1 MRPTKLTQQLLDAF
15 RAVLDD
21 ELAVI
26 AFTEEELVWQ
36 ANQHLPVADQ
46 ITYRTYQRY
55 KADILLN
62 ETQPDC
68 RQAGTQDTSSGTLSP
83 APGEKGHKTQANAT
97 MDQGPSFETRQAS
110 TMDHE
115 ENTELVRQMHVTLTS
130 ALLKQKLALVK
141 GIYAAEPN
149 WRRYAWMLERK
160 FPDFR
165 LKMPVRSTVESPQS
179 TDKTKQPSPE
189 ARQALT
195 ELEQMERKWGKGSNY
210 TSPWYQGPE
219 YYVFYLTPENVR
231 DLEEE
236 MANDIAKGYV
246 NPYANLGYQ
255 PATCPP
261 GIDYN
266 DYENG
271 WYNFFAMGTKTPR
284 LPLRLWMPEHI
295 EPADIPSNAT
305 KEILWAKQEW
315 QRQHP
320 NEPYLN
326 ENGEPE
332 NIDVFVP
339 PPRQR
344 NRREHLTDPWDN
356 APTDP
361 ASPGGGQI
369 WGSSVG

>member
-1 MRPTKLTQQLLDAF
+1 MRPTKLTHQLLDAF

-36 ANQHLPVADQ
+36 ANQHLPVAEQ
-46 ITYRTYQRY
+46 ISYRTYQRY

-62 ETQPDC
+62 ETQPAC
-68 RQAGTQDTSSGTLSP
+68 RQAGTQDLLQEINEENQHIDT
-83 APGEKGHKTQANAT
+83 
-97 MDQGPSFETRQAS
+97 
-110 TMDHE
+110 

-141 GIYAAEPN
+141 GIYAAQPN
-149 WRRYAWMLERK
+149 WRRYSWMLERK

-165 LKMPVRSTVESPQS
+165 LKMPARSTVEGPQS
-179 TDKTKQPSPE
+179 TDKSIQPSPE
-189 ARQALT
+189 ARQAPPKPELT
-195 ELEQMERKWGKGSNY
+195 ELERIERKWGKGSNY

-219 YYVFYLTPENVR
+219 YYVFYLTPESVR
-231 DLEEE
+231 EREEE

-271 WYNFFAMGTKTPR
+271 WYNFFAMGTHTPR

-305 KEILWAKQEW
+305 KEILWARQEW

-339 PPRQR
+339 PPWQR

-356 APTDP
+356 DPTEP
-361 ASPGGGQI
+361 TPSNGQI

>member
-1 MRPTKLTQQLLDAF
+1 MRPTKLTHQLLDAF

-36 ANQHLPVADQ
+36 ANQHLPVAEQ

-62 ETQPDC
+62 ETQDA
-68 RQAGTQDTSSGTLSP
+68 R
-83 APGEKGHKTQANAT
+83 HKTQDQHNVT
-97 MDQGPSFETRQAS
+97 MDHGPS

-165 LKMPVRSTVESPQS
+165 LKMPVRSTVDACLVSNEGPQS
-179 TDKTKQPSPE
+179 TDKSNQPSPE

-305 KEILWAKQEW
+305 KEIWWAKQEW

-344 NRREHLTDPWDN
+344 NRREHLTDPWHND
-356 APTDP
+356 PTNP
-361 ASPGGGQI
+361 TPSNGQI